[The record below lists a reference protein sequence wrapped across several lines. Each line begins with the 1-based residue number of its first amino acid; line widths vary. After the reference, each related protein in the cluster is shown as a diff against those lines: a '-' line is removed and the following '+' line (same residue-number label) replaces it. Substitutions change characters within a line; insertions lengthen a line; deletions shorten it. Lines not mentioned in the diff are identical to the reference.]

1 MAVMVMFAFKINEV
15 SYQLIGASND
25 ALKSHLHGLKP
36 CFICTLQAELAI
48 FDMES
53 AWLRAPVKNWFIG
66 KLET

>member
-1 MAVMVMFAFKINEV
+1 MVLFAFKIKEV
-15 SYQLIGASND
+15 SYQLIRASND

-48 FDMES
+48 PDMES
-53 AWLRAPVKNWFIG
+53 AWFRAPVKNWFIG

>member
-1 MAVMVMFAFKINEV
+1 MAVMVLFAFKIKEV
-15 SYQLIGASND
+15 SYQLIKASND

-53 AWLRAPVKNWFIG
+53 AWFRAPEKNWFIG

>member
-1 MAVMVMFAFKINEV
+1 MVLFAFKIKEV
-15 SYQLIGASND
+15 SYQLIRASND

-48 FDMES
+48 PDMAS
-53 AWLRAPVKNWFIG
+53 ASFRAPVKNWFIG

>member
-1 MAVMVMFAFKINEV
+1 MAVMVLFAFKIREV
-15 SYQLIGASND
+15 SYQLIRPSNG

-53 AWLRAPVKNWFIG
+53 ACFRAPVKNWFIG